1 MQIELS
7 PPQWEIFTD
16 ESRFKIA
23 ICGRRFGKTYL
34 SIVTLLSW
42 SQENEGIY
50 FYVAPT
56 FRMAKQIVW
65 RDLKSIASSTNGV
78 AKINESELSI
88 ELINGSVIALK
99 GADNYDSLRGV
110 SLSGL
115 VMDEFADIKED
126 AWLYALRPACADRMA
141 PVLFIGTPKGWN
153 YAKDMYDRGLIGEHG
168 YKSWMFTTADG
179 GNVRAEEIEAARRE
193 LPEMAFKQEFMASF
207 EMLANRVYSYFDRL
221 ENVQQC
227 KDTGA
232 ELLIGM
238 DFNVSPMTAVVGVR
252 VADQLHII
260 DELELMNSNTE
271 EMCAEI
277 KRRYPKRRI
286 TVYPDPAGN
295 ARKTSATV
303 GDTDFS
309 IIRRHGFQLIAP
321 KKHPLV
327 VDRIN
332 TVQALLKNADGDRR
346 LFIDPKCQALI
357 KCLDGLTYKDGTSAP
372 DKSLGL
378 DHMTDGLG
386 YLICQEFPISKK
398 SFAIPVSFSM

>member
-1 MQIELS
+1 MKIKLTK
-7 PPQWEIFTD
+7 PQSKIFK
-16 ESRFKIA
+16 SKARFTTA
-23 ICGRRFGKTYL
+23 ICGRRFGKTFL
-34 SIVTLLSW
+34 AIIKLLTW
-42 SQENEGIY
+42 ANKKGIY
-50 FYVAPT
+50 WYVAPT
-56 FRMAKQIVW
+56 YRMAKQIAW
-65 RDLKSIASSTNGV
+65 RDLLEIAGSTGMIV
-78 AKINESELSI
+78 KKNEQDLSI
-88 ELINGSVIALK
+88 ELSNGSIIALR
-99 GADNYDSLRGV
+99 GADNPDSLRGV

-115 VMDEFADIKED
+115 VMDEFAFIDEK
-126 AWLYALRPACADRMA
+126 AWTFVLRPACADNLA
-141 PVLFIGTPKGWN
+141 PVLFISTPAGWN
-153 YAKDMYDRGLIGEHG
+153 YAKEVYDKGAIHNDQ
-168 YKSWMFTTADG
+168 YASFMFTTADG
-179 GNVRAEEIEAARRE
+179 GNVHESELEAAKKD
-193 LPEMAFKQEFMASF
+193 LPEMVYKQEYLASF

-321 KKHPLV
+321 KRHPLV

-332 TVQALLKNADGDRR
+332 TVQSLLKNADGDRR

>member
-1 MQIELS
+1 MKIKLTK
-7 PPQWEIFTD
+7 PQSKIFK
-16 ESRFKIA
+16 SKARFTTA
-23 ICGRRFGKTYL
+23 ICGRRFGKTFL
-34 SIVTLLSW
+34 AIIKLLTW
-42 SQENEGIY
+42 ANKKGIY
-50 FYVAPT
+50 WYVAPT
-56 FRMAKQIVW
+56 YRMAKQIAW
-65 RDLKSIASSTNGV
+65 RDLLEIAGSTGMIV
-78 AKINESELSI
+78 KKNEQDLSI
-88 ELINGSVIALK
+88 ELSNGSIIALR
-99 GADNYDSLRGV
+99 GADNPDSLRGV

-115 VMDEFADIKED
+115 VMDEFAFIDEK
-126 AWLYALRPACADRMA
+126 AWTFVLRPACADNLA
-141 PVLFIGTPKGWN
+141 PVLFISTPAGWN
-153 YAKDMYDRGLIGEHG
+153 YAKEVYDKGVIHNEQ
-168 YKSWMFTTADG
+168 YASFMFTTADG
-179 GNVRAEEIEAARRE
+179 GNVHESELEAAKKD
-193 LPEMAFKQEFMASF
+193 LPEMVYKQEYLASF

-221 ENVQQC
+221 ENVRQC

-252 VADQLHII
+252 ISDQLHII

-277 KRRYPKRRI
+277 KRRYPNRRI

>member
-1 MQIELS
+1 MKIKLTK
-7 PPQWEIFTD
+7 PQSKIFK
-16 ESRFKIA
+16 SKARFTTA
-23 ICGRRFGKTYL
+23 ICGRRFGKTFL
-34 SIVTLLSW
+34 AIIKLLTW
-42 SQENEGIY
+42 ANKKGIY
-50 FYVAPT
+50 WYVAPT
-56 FRMAKQIVW
+56 YRMAKQIAW
-65 RDLKSIASSTNGV
+65 RDLLEIAGSTGMIV
-78 AKINESELSI
+78 KKNEQDLSI
-88 ELINGSVIALK
+88 ELSNGSIIALR
-99 GADNYDSLRGV
+99 GADNPDSLRGV

-115 VMDEFADIKED
+115 VMDEFAFIDEK
-126 AWLYALRPACADRMA
+126 AWTFVLRPACADNLA
-141 PVLFIGTPKGWN
+141 PVLFISTPAGWN
-153 YAKDMYDRGLIGEHG
+153 YAKEVYDKGAIHNDQ
-168 YKSWMFTTADG
+168 YASFMFTTADG
-179 GNVRAEEIEAARRE
+179 GNVHESELEAAKKD
-193 LPEMAFKQEFMASF
+193 LPEMVYKQEYLASF

-221 ENVQQC
+221 ESVQQC
-227 KDTGA
+227 NDTGA

-252 VADQLHII
+252 VSDQLHII

>member
-1 MQIELS
+1 MKIKLTK
-7 PPQWEIFTD
+7 PQSKIFK
-16 ESRFKIA
+16 SKARFTTA
-23 ICGRRFGKTYL
+23 ICGRRFGKTFL
-34 SIVTLLSW
+34 AIIKLLTW
-42 SQENEGIY
+42 ANKKGIY
-50 FYVAPT
+50 WYVAPT
-56 FRMAKQIVW
+56 YRMAKQIAW
-65 RDLKSIASSTNGV
+65 RDLLEIAGSTGMIV
-78 AKINESELSI
+78 KKNEQDLSI
-88 ELINGSVIALK
+88 ELSNGSIIALR
-99 GADNYDSLRGV
+99 GADNPDSLRGV

-115 VMDEFADIKED
+115 VMDEFAFIDEK
-126 AWLYALRPACADRMA
+126 AWTFVLRPACADNLA
-141 PVLFIGTPKGWN
+141 PVLFISTPAGWN
-153 YAKDMYDRGLIGEHG
+153 YAKEVYDKGVIRNDQ
-168 YKSWMFTTADG
+168 YASFMFTTADG
-179 GNVRAEEIEAARRE
+179 GNVHESELEAAKKD
-193 LPEMAFKQEFMASF
+193 LPEMVYKQEYLASF

-227 KDTGA
+227 NDTGA
-232 ELLIGM
+232 DLLIGM

-277 KRRYPKRRI
+277 KRRYPNRRI

-346 LFIDPKCQALI
+346 LFVDPKCQALI

>member
-1 MQIELS
+1 MKIKLTK
-7 PPQWEIFTD
+7 PQSKIFK
-16 ESRFKIA
+16 SKARFTTA
-23 ICGRRFGKTYL
+23 ICGRRFGKTFL
-34 SIVTLLSW
+34 AIIKLLTW
-42 SQENEGIY
+42 ANKKGIY
-50 FYVAPT
+50 WYVAPT
-56 FRMAKQIVW
+56 YRMAKQIAW
-65 RDLKSIASSTNGV
+65 RDLLEIAGSTGMIV
-78 AKINESELSI
+78 KKNEQDLSI
-88 ELINGSVIALK
+88 ELSNGSIIALR
-99 GADNYDSLRGV
+99 GADNPDSLRGV

-115 VMDEFADIKED
+115 VMDEFAFIDEK
-126 AWLYALRPACADRMA
+126 AWTFVLRPACADNLA
-141 PVLFIGTPKGWN
+141 PVLFISTPAGWN
-153 YAKDMYDRGLIGEHG
+153 YAKEVYDKGVIHNDQ
-168 YKSWMFTTADG
+168 YASFMFTTADG
-179 GNVRAEEIEAARRE
+179 GNVHESELEAAKKD
-193 LPEMAFKQEFMASF
+193 LPEMVYKQEYLASF

-227 KDTGA
+227 NDTGA

-346 LFIDPKCQALI
+346 LFVDPKCQALI

-398 SFAIPVSFSM
+398 SFAIHVSFSM